1 MFVIAVLALVG
12 VIGTLL
18 WYTDWAEA
26 RVIAPD
32 AEAARADRP

>member
-1 MFVIAVLALVG
+1 MFVIALAALIG
-12 VIGTLL
+12 VIGFLL

-32 AEAARADRP
+32 AETRADPG